1 MKNISIWKDNIT
13 KKEYPKLKEDK
24 EVDVLIIGGGLTG
37 ISTLYRLN
45 KSNLKVLLVDQYKI
59 GMSTTANSTG
69 KLTYLQNDLLN
80 KIRTTNNDNTAIKYI
95 NSQIDTINKITN
107 IISKEKI
114 ECDLKK
120 VKSYLYTNKDNEIDK
135 IKSLEQL
142 LNKNNIKTNKEEINL
157 IDSKYTISVDN
168 TYIFHP
174 IKFLYGLLKNNK
186 YPIYEDTNINKIE
199 YINNNYI
206 CYTKSNKIKAKYV
219 VIASHYPYF
228 TIPYLFPLKTNIEKS
243 YLSASIY
250 KTKPISL
257 ISYSYPFIS
266 IRTHKDYLIYLSNS
280 HTTNKDIND
289 KHNFNELQK
298 KLNDLNIKPEYLWS
312 NTDIMTNDNLPY
324 IGRIKDNLLIGTGYN
339 TWGLT
344 NSFLAGSIL
353 SDIITNKDNQY
364 IDLFN
369 PNRINIHTIPNIF
382 TNTYKSIDGYIKDY
396 LTKNKNITYTKIN
409 NQKVMIYQNNKVYR
423 KCPHLGCSLIFNEI
437 EKTWDCPCHGSKF
450 NLEGIC
456 INGPSNK
463 DITIDKNIN

>member
-1 MKNISIWKDNIT
+1 MKYRSIWKDNIT

-206 CYTKSNKIKAKYV
+206 CYTKSNKIKMRRR
-219 VIASHYPYF
+219 H
-228 TIPYLFPLKTNIEKS
+228 E
-243 YLSASIY
+243 
-250 KTKPISL
+250 
-257 ISYSYPFIS
+257 
-266 IRTHKDYLIYLSNS
+266 
-280 HTTNKDIND
+280 
-289 KHNFNELQK
+289 
-298 KLNDLNIKPEYLWS
+298 
-312 NTDIMTNDNLPY
+312 
-324 IGRIKDNLLIGTGYN
+324 
-339 TWGLT
+339 
-344 NSFLAGSIL
+344 
-353 SDIITNKDNQY
+353 
-364 IDLFN
+364 
-369 PNRINIHTIPNIF
+369 
-382 TNTYKSIDGYIKDY
+382 
-396 LTKNKNITYTKIN
+396 
-409 NQKVMIYQNNKVYR
+409 
-423 KCPHLGCSLIFNEI
+423 
-437 EKTWDCPCHGSKF
+437 
-450 NLEGIC
+450 
-456 INGPSNK
+456 
-463 DITIDKNIN
+463 

>member
-1 MKNISIWKDNIT
+1 MKFI
-13 KKEYPKLKEDK
+13 
-24 EVDVLIIGGGLTG
+24 
-37 ISTLYRLN
+37 
-45 KSNLKVLLVDQYKI
+45 
-59 GMSTTANSTG
+59 
-69 KLTYLQNDLLN
+69 
-80 KIRTTNNDNTAIKYI
+80 
-95 NSQIDTINKITN
+95 
-107 IISKEKI
+107 
-114 ECDLKK
+114 
-120 VKSYLYTNKDNEIDK
+120 
-135 IKSLEQL
+135 
-142 LNKNNIKTNKEEINL
+142 
-157 IDSKYTISVDN
+157 
-168 TYIFHP
+168 
-174 IKFLYGLLKNNK
+174 YGLLKNNQ
-186 YPIYEDTNINKIE
+186 YPIYENTSINKIE
-199 YINNNYI
+199 HVNNNYL
-206 CYTKSNKIKAKYV
+206 CYTQSNKIKAKYV

-250 KTKPISL
+250 KAKPLSL

-280 HTTNKDIND
+280 HTTNKDTND

-298 KLNDLNIKPEYLWS
+298 KLNNLNIKPEYLWS

-324 IGRIKDNLLIGTGYN
+324 IGRIKDNLMIGTGYN

-369 PNRINIHTIPNIF
+369 PTRLNIHTISNIF
-382 TNTYKSIDGYIKDY
+382 TNTYKSIDGYIKGY
-396 LTKNKNITYTKIN
+396 LTKNKKITYTIIN
-409 NQKVMIYQNNKVYR
+409 NHKVMIYQNNKVYR

-437 EKTWDCPCHGSKF
+437 EKTWDCPCHGSRF
-450 NLEGIC
+450 NLQGTC